1 MIYSSK
7 NFSLNILPKFT
18 LFIMQYFHMAVYG
31 RVGRI
36 SHKHPVCLEA
46 VHDNV
51 NDYTPTRVYATSRR
65 CVDRF

>member
-1 MIYSSK
+1 
-7 NFSLNILPKFT
+7 
-18 LFIMQYFHMAVYG
+18 MAVYG